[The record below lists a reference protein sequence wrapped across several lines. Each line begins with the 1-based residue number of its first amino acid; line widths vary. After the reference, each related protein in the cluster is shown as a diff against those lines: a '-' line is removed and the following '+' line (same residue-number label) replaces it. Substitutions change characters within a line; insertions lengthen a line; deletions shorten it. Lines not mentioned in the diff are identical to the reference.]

1 MWEALAPFE
10 WLMQC
15 LSASRNAILFVIESI
30 VVFFLYCCCTCIN
43 QRSSLVPVGL
53 NFSYLIENYNLT
65 FLVIDISISVIVL
78 LIFYFLFRPS
88 CRSFIFFQ
96 FHHSISVYQILYSPM
111 WSLFFGF
118 LIFIH
123 GIFCKSFSGFQFHS
137 SIQID
142 GIMFYNLV
150 LVVLISIF
158 FALLWKILFFSI
170 LPFNYSIVFI
180 FM

>member
-1 MWEALAPFE
+1 
-10 WLMQC
+10 MQR
-15 LSASRNAILFVIESI
+15 LSASRNVILFVIGSV

-43 QRSSLVPVGL
+43 RWSSLVPVGL
-53 NFSYLIENYNLT
+53 TFSYLIENYNLT
-65 FLVIDISISVIVL
+65 FLVIDIPISVIVL

-88 CRSFIFFQ
+88 CKSFIFFFQ
-96 FHHSISVYQILYSPM
+96 FHYSISVYQILYYPL

-158 FALLWKILFFSI
+158 LALL
-170 LPFNYSIVFI
+170 
-180 FM
+180 